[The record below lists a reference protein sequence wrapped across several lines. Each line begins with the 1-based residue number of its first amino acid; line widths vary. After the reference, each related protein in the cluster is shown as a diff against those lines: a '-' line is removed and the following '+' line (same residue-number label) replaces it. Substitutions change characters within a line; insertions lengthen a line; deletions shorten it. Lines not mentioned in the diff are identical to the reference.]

1 MSKRK
6 RRRPDALTGGKTRPK
21 PMTEAALEEVR
32 SIAQRMRLNLARA
45 IAICQE
51 TGKEILN
58 EDRHE
63 FWALVKYVEN
73 VQESIVQLDNRNN
86 TILPKLI
93 EFPESSDDRTQ
104 ATWKGLKGMRS
115 RLAHAFEHIDHD
127 ILWDTVNNQFPVLER
142 LLGVLQFNRI
152 VHGRL
157 SWRFKVGVWRRLPA
171 VVRGGRLD
179 GSNSIPTIIF
189 DDRGVAMCVR
199 FGRVADD
206 QIAMYSTTQGLSLGG
221 IHLLDPDGEAPPER
235 LWPTS
240 TPRSTSHG
248 DQ

>member
-6 RRRPDALTGGKTRPK
+6 RRRTGVSTGGKPRPK
-21 PMTEAALEEVR
+21 PMTEADLEEVR
-32 SIAQRMRLNLARA
+32 SIAQQMRLNLARA
-45 IAICQE
+45 IAICRE
-51 TGKEILN
+51 TGKEVLD

-73 VQESIVQLDNRNN
+73 VQEAIIRLDNKNS

-104 ATWKGLKGMRS
+104 TTWKSLKGMRS

-152 VHGRL
+152 THGRL
-157 SWRFKVGVWRRLPA
+157 SWGFKVGVWRRLPA

-179 GSNSIPTIIF
+179 GNNSIPAIIF

-199 FGRVADD
+199 FGRVANN
-206 QIAMYSTTQGLSLGG
+206 QIAMYSTTQGLSLDSF
-221 IHLLDPDGEAPPER
+221 HLLDSDGEALPER

-240 TPRSTSHG
+240 TPHSTAHG
-248 DQ
+248 DR